1 MPNMGMRN
9 NRYKTVI
16 IGMGERGKIHL
27 HGFLKFP
34 NQFEV
39 VGICDRKHGNIEEG
53 ARLYGIPAEKWYND
67 ADKMMRETRPDIL
80 AFATLPHIRLELVEL
95 AAKYRVKGLL
105 FEKPMAVTL
114 AEAAKIL
121 DICEKN
127 NIKTGVCQQHKYL
140 RSFDQLRSVLRSGEL
155 GDIREIHASCKAHAS
170 QLATHYIDYMI
181 WANGGVR
188 AKAVTGHVHGNFYL
202 RDNHPSPD
210 YIMGQIVFE
219 NGVRGFIE
227 CGYFS
232 PQRAEYKL
240 ILTHG
245 QKESAFWT
253 DDRLTVIGT
262 KGYAWA
268 ECGGGYACFTANT
281 GGKIVSGDYGDFFDH
296 EQFYAQERYTEEYGR
311 WLEGCGEFHSKVETA
326 YHGFEILEAIYR
338 SALDYNRIDLPL
350 VVSDSDNTM
359 ERLGSTLRETDY
371 RNFSL

>member
-1 MPNMGMRN
+1 MRPHG

-27 HGFLKFP
+27 HGLLKFP
-34 NQFEV
+34 DQFEV
-39 VGICDRKHGNIEEG
+39 VGICDRKRGNLEES
-53 ARLYGIPAEKWYND
+53 ARLYGISAEKWYND
-67 ADKMMRETRPDIL
+67 ADEMMRKTMPDIL
-80 AFATLPHIRLELVEL
+80 IFATLPHIRLELVEL

-140 RSFDQLRSVLRSGEL
+140 RSFDQLRGVLRSGEL
-155 GDIREIHASCKAHAS
+155 GDVQEIRASCKAHAS

-202 RDNHPSPD
+202 GDNHPSPD

-232 PQRAEYKL
+232 PQRAKYKL
-240 ILTHG
+240 VFTHG
-245 QKESAFWT
+245 QKEPAFWS

-268 ECGGGYACFTANT
+268 ECGGRYACFTVNT
-281 GGKIVSGDYGDFFDH
+281 AGEIVSGDYGDFFDH

-311 WLEGCGEFHSKVETA
+311 WLEGQGEFYSKAETA

-350 VVSDSDNTM
+350 VVSENDNTM
-359 ERLGSTLRETDY
+359 ERLGSTLTETDY
-371 RNFSL
+371 RNFCL